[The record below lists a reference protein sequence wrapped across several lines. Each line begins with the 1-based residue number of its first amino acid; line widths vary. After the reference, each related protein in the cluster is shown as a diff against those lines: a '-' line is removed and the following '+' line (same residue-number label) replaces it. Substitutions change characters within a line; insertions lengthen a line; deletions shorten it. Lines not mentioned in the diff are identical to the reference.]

1 MSKPK
6 TMSFSFDVEYID
18 KGTKRIKTRKKELSF
33 CVNAAD
39 MTIGTFSQMETM
51 LQNIELRY
59 KVALGTKD
67 IKSID
72 PLDLED
78 NIYKTNWTNKDW
90 REYADIILD
99 LLTYFCVSDKADIS
113 SLRDFD
119 FNNYADV
126 RELEDLFSSVYTMFN
141 DSHELSEIQYF
152 EHKGRRFIVPYSE
165 DEIGI
170 ALTWGEVSEALQS
183 NYMTKANADGRY
195 GDDVLLNNSL
205 TIVAALCR
213 EVRVNDTDGTFT
225 ELPVP
230 KETMAFRTYV
240 KERMQFFKDLPCS
253 VARDVG
259 FFLTISY
266 IRFGSTTSLA
276 LLLSPH
282 AFQKTQKDS
291 RYQPLSLSPI

>member
-1 MSKPK
+1 MSKTK
-6 TMSFSFDVEYID
+6 TMSFSFDVDYID
-18 KGTKRIKTRKKELSF
+18 KVSKRIKTRKKELSF
-33 CVNAAD
+33 CVNAVD

-67 IKSID
+67 IKAID

-78 NIYKTNWTNKDW
+78 NIYKKNWVAADW
-90 REYADIILD
+90 AEYANIILD
-99 LLTYFCVSDKADIS
+99 LLTFFCVSDIND
-113 SLRDFD
+113 LVTMRDFAFD
-119 FNNYADV
+119 NYADV
-126 RELEDLFSSVYTMFN
+126 REIEDLFSAVYTMFN
-141 DSHELSEIQYF
+141 DSHELNEIQYF

-183 NYMTKANADGRY
+183 NYMSRANADGRY

-213 EVRVNDTDGTFT
+213 EVRVNEDGTFI

-230 KETMAFRTYV
+230 KESMKFREYV
-240 KERMQFFKDLPCS
+240 RTRMQFFKDLPCS

-259 FFLTISY
+259 FFLTVSY
-266 IRFGSTTSLA
+266 IRYGNITSLA

-291 RYQPLSLSPI
+291 HYQLLSPSPI